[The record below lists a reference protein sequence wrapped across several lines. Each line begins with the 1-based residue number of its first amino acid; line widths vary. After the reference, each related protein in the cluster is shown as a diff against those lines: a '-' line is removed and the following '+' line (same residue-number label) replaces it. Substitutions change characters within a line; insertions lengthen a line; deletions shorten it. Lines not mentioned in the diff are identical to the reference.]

1 LAELSNIG
9 YAVFGVSDLVAWEE
23 FAVDI
28 AGMQVGH
35 KDGEGMTLRLDDHE
49 QRIVLEKNPA
59 DDLLAAGWE
68 LDTEEELE
76 EYVDGLRKRG
86 VKVVE
91 GDKELASRR
100 CVERVF
106 VCDDPIGFKHEFFFG
121 PGIASISNPFRSKV
135 LQGPGFVTGRLGFGH
150 LLPGTQDYQGSVGF
164 FRDVLGLRISDY
176 IREEVAPGMV
186 VDATFFHT
194 ATGRHHSI
202 ATAMIPG
209 PKLLNHFMVQV
220 QDMDDVGLA
229 YDRVLKAG
237 LPIVLTLGH
246 HPNDRMF
253 SFYVQTPSGFAM
265 EFGYGGIVI
274 DDDAWKIVSY
284 SQLSDWGHKRV

>member
-1 LAELSNIG
+1 MAELSNIG
-9 YAVFGVSDLVAWEE
+9 YAVFGVSDLDVWED
-23 FAVDI
+23 FAVNI
-28 AGMQVGH
+28 AGMQVGR
-35 KDGEGMTLRLDDHE
+35 KTDSGMTLRLDDHE
-49 QRIVLEKNPA
+49 QRILLEKSA
-59 DDLLAAGWE
+59 EDDLLAAGWE

-76 EYVDGLRKRG
+76 DYVARLKKVG
-86 VKVVE
+86 VAVVE
-91 GDKELASRR
+91 GDRELARRR
-100 CVERVF
+100 CVERIF

-121 PGIASISNPFRSKV
+121 PGIAPISNPFRSKV

-150 LLPGTQDYQGSVGF
+150 LLPGAKNYPESVSF
-164 FRDVLGLRISDY
+164 FRDKLGLRISDY
-176 IREEVAPGMV
+176 IREEVAPGFV
-186 VDATFFHT
+186 VDATFFHA

-202 ATAMIPG
+202 ATAQIPG
-209 PKLLNHFMVQV
+209 PKRLNHFMVQV

-274 DDDAWKIVSY
+274 DDDNWKIVSY